1 MKKLLIMSMALFFSI
16 PIFAQTKTVK
26 SNSAA
31 VDEIKQKFNA
41 VKNEAAE
48 VIKKET
54 GTKNGRV
61 TRPSRPSASQE
72 ETSRPT
78 LTLLDRPTQS
88 GVKTPVTRPSR
99 PSASQEE
106 TSRPTL
112 TLLDRPTQS
121 GVKTPVTRPS
131 RPSVSS
137 ENTRLTDTLL
147 GDKPTG
153 RTVDKTNISRPHP
166 RGGKPRR

>member
-31 VDEIKQKFNA
+31 VDEIKQKVNA

-61 TRPSRPSASQE
+61 TRPSRPSASTK
-72 ETSRPT
+72 ETTIT
-78 LTLLDRPTQS
+78 LTLLDKPTQ
-88 GVKTPVTRPSR
+88 GGKTPVT
-99 PSASQEE
+99 
-106 TSRPTL
+106 
-112 TLLDRPTQS
+112 
-121 GVKTPVTRPS
+121 
-131 RPSVSS
+131 
-137 ENTRLTDTLL
+137 
-147 GDKPTG
+147 
-153 RTVDKTNISRPHP
+153 RPHP

>member
-31 VDEIKQKFNA
+31 VDEIKQKVNA

-54 GTKNGRV
+54 GTKNGR
-61 TRPSRPSASQE
+61 
-72 ETSRPT
+72 
-78 LTLLDRPTQS
+78 
-88 GVKTPVTRPSR
+88 VTRPSR

>member
-1 MKKLLIMSMALFFSI
+1 MSMALFFSI

-31 VDEIKQKFNA
+31 VEDVKKKTADTYDA
-41 VKNEAAE
+41 VKKKAAE
-48 VIKKET
+48 TLKNSK
-54 GTKNGRV
+54 GTTNGRV

-131 RPSVSS
+131 SPSVSG
-137 ENTRLTDTLL
+137 EYTRLTDTLL
-147 GDKPTG
+147 DDKPSG
-153 RTVDKTNISRPHP
+153 RTVDRTNISRPRP